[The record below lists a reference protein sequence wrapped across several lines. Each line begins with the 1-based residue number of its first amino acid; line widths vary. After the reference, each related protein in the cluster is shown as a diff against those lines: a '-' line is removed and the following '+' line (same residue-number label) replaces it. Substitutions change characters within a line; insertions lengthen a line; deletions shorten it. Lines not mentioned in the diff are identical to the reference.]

1 MFQRIY
7 FFDETII
14 FEEETYFFFSKPRCS
29 PIFFFLTPNDFYD
42 AHLFFLNSFLTDAL
56 INNLARLPVY
66 GRSLLCRALVQIGHL
81 EEAAGR
87 LTGQRVSNEYM
98 LVVLVVS
105 LGVLIELYKDMLV
118 YLGVV
123 EYIRTCIL
131 LC

>member
-1 MFQRIY
+1 MLI
-7 FFDETII
+7 
-14 FEEETYFFFSKPRCS
+14 FFFL
-29 PIFFFLTPNDFYD
+29 IFFFLTD
-42 AHLFFLNSFLTDAL
+42 AH